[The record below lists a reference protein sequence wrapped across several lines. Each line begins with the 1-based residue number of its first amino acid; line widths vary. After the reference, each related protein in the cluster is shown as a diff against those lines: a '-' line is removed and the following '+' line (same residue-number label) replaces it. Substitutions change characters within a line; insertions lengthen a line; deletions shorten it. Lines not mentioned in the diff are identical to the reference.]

1 MPFYLRKSF
10 RMGPVR
16 LNLSKSGLGLSG
28 GVKGARLGVNSRGRA
43 YVHGGRHGMYYRKQ
57 LSGKGVSA
65 RQEERGGCGD
75 VLLAGVFLVV
85 VLMALA
91 LLLEHPWILGAGAL
105 AGAGY
110 GGHRLWKRH
119 RLSACK
125 QELDRALV
133 NTDTAPAAAETARL
147 TAACRRVGL
156 TETLRRDLYQ
166 AVLDRVLD
174 DKQITDAEQAR
185 LNAARTILRL
195 EPAQLQPL
203 HRELFLTAWLEAI
216 ADQRIT
222 RADTA
227 WIETL
232 LDGLDIPR
240 ESVRRELETVN
251 ELIDAQQLAPPLA
264 AVEAGEDAAHL
275 QNSETL
281 YLRQP
286 AEVLSRRGSGDNLR
300 WRVHREGTLLLTDK
314 RLLVVGGGTTQLRL
328 DDMTDVEID
337 FDEGQ
342 LVLHKH
348 GVGRPTWIRTAKPF
362 LTGRTLEIVM
372 EE

>member
-1 MPFYLRKSF
+1 
-10 RMGPVR
+10 MGPVR

-43 YVHGGRHGMYYRKQ
+43 YVHGGRHGIYYRKQ
-57 LSGKGVSA
+57 LSGKRVSA

-75 VLLAGVFLVV
+75 VLLVGGILVG
-85 VLMALA
+85 VLMALT

-110 GGHRLWKRH
+110 GGHRQWQRH
-119 RLSACK
+119 RLSTCK
-125 QELDRALV
+125 QELNRLLV
-133 NTDTAPAAAETARL
+133 RTDTAPDAAETARL
-147 TAACRRVGL
+147 TAACIRAGL
-156 TETLRRDLYQ
+156 TQTLRRDLYQ

-185 LNAARTILRL
+185 LTAARTILRL
-195 EPAQLQPL
+195 TPAQLLAL
-203 HRELFLTAWLEAI
+203 HRELFLAAWLEAI
-216 ADQRIT
+216 ADHRIT
-222 RADTA
+222 RGETA

-232 LDGLDIPR
+232 LDGLDLPR

-251 ELIDAQQLAPPLA
+251 ELIGAQQLAPPLA
-264 AVEAGEDAAHL
+264 AVDAGKDAPQL
-275 QNSETL
+275 QSRETL

-286 AEVLSRRGSGDNLR
+286 AEVLSRRGESENVR
-300 WRVHREGTLLLTDK
+300 WRVHREGTLLLTNK
-314 RLLVVGGGTTQLRL
+314 RLLVAGGGTTQLRL
-328 DDMTDVEID
+328 DDIIDVEID
-337 FDEGQ
+337 FDEGL

-362 LTGRTLEIVM
+362 YAARTLEILK
-372 EE
+372 ER